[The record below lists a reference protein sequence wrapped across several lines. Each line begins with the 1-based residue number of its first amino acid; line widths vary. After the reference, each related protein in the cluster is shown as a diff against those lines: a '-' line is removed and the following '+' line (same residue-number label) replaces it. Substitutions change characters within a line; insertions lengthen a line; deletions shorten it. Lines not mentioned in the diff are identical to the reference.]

1 MKDTRKLQEQI
12 AEMTEEQKNNMG
24 KIYKKY
30 VLSIVLVFC
39 VGILIALGLFAEASI
54 REGKAKEKHNRIQ
67 AQIELNEQTNEY
79 DFSLFDES
87 SNALDEYYDMKQQKN
102 LSLVIG
108 SGIAFFGVLITYFI
122 FKRKYPYFSEKK
134 YNYLKKMEK
143 NQG

>member
-1 MKDTRKLQEQI
+1 MKETRTLQEQI

-30 VLSIVLVFC
+30 VLSIVVVFC

-54 REGKAKEKHNRIQ
+54 REEKAKEKHDRIQ
-67 AQIELNEQTNEY
+67 AQIESNEQMNEY

>member
-54 REGKAKEKHNRIQ
+54 REEKAKEKHNRIQ

>member
-1 MKDTRKLQEQI
+1 MP
-12 AEMTEEQKNNMG
+12 APNA
-24 KIYKKY
+24 YKKY

-54 REGKAKEKHNRIQ
+54 REEKAKEKHNRIQ